1 MCKLW
6 PGLRCTDHPQKKIQ
20 KLAQQIHNNETEI
33 SKLQDSLSTM
43 IIEQGEEVK
52 ETEEFKALEN
62 RRNTILEKVQTLEA
76 KKVTALNDYAMSAG
90 GRKEIKK
97 LIEDEN
103 TDSDTRATLIAE
115 LQAAENRIE
124 IQKRMGKVLHDDEI
138 DEQDKLVYLQMEEN
152 LQKEIT
158 KNLRKEHDKNQ
169 KLLDAY
175 KVEIDIAKAQGDEKR
190 ADYYTKKRQELATVQ
205 TLYDKEL
212 KQREDLIREN
222 KAYRERI
229 EDRWEKSF
237 SVVGNALI
245 SSAPIV
251 QGLIAGK
258 KNGAS
263 GGARSGQSM
272 SRFFNALTKGR
283 RGGTTRADIKAA
295 DEQRRVTPT
304 DVNSNINKKNKS
316 YFDFDD
322 LEDLADA
329 NKESEQ
335 PAGTENEQ
343 PTNS

>member
-20 KLAQQIHNNETEI
+20 KLAQQIHNSEKEV
-33 SKLQDSLSTM
+33 SKIQDSLTKM
-43 IIEQGEEVK
+43 IVEQGEEVK
-52 ETEEFKALEN
+52 GTEEFKALET

-90 GRKEIKK
+90 GRKEIKN
-97 LIEDEN
+97 LIENEE
-103 TDSDTRATLIAE
+103 TDADTRATLIAE

-124 IQKRMGKVLHDDEI
+124 IQKRMGKVLRDDTI
-138 DEQDKLVYLQMEEN
+138 DEKDKLVYLQMEES

-158 KNLRKEHDKNQ
+158 KNLRKEHEKNQ

-190 ADYYTKKRQELATVQ
+190 AAHYTQKRQELATVQ

-212 KQREDLIREN
+212 KQREDLIKEN

-229 EDRWEKSF
+229 EDKWEKTF

-251 QGLIAGK
+251 QGIISGQ
-258 KNGAS
+258 KNSS
-263 GGARSGQSM
+263 GNGQSM
-272 SRFFNALTKGR
+272 SRFFNAISKNR
-283 RGGTTRADIKAA
+283 RGGTTRSDVKAA
-295 DEQRRVTPT
+295 EQERRYAK
-304 DVNSNINKKNKS
+304 NGINDKIDKENES

-329 NKESEQ
+329 NKETPTTPEQ
-335 PAGTENEQ
+335 TTNNPANT
-343 PTNS
+343 

>member
-20 KLAQQIHNNETEI
+20 KLAQQIHNNEKEV
-33 SKLQDSLSTM
+33 SKIQDSLTKM
-43 IIEQGEEVK
+43 IVEQGEEVK
-52 ETEEFKALEN
+52 ETEEFKALET
-62 RRNTILEKVQTLEA
+62 RRNTILEKIQTLES

-90 GRKEIKK
+90 GRNEIKK
-97 LIEDEN
+97 LIENEE
-103 TDSDTRATLIAE
+103 TDADTRATLIAE

-124 IQKRMGKVLHDDEI
+124 IQKRMGKVLRDDEI
-138 DEQDKLVYLQMEEN
+138 DEKDKLVYLQMEES

-158 KNLRKEHDKNQ
+158 KNLRKEHEKNQ

-190 ADYYTKKRQELATVQ
+190 AAHYTQKRQELATVQ

-212 KQREDLIREN
+212 KQREDLIKEN

-229 EDRWEKSF
+229 EDKWEKTF

-251 QGLIAGK
+251 QGIISGQ
-258 KNGAS
+258 KNSS
-263 GGARSGQSM
+263 GNGQSM
-272 SRFFNALTKGR
+272 SRFFNAISKNR
-283 RGGTTRADIKAA
+283 RGGTTRSDIKAA
-295 DEQRRVTPT
+295 EQERRYAK
-304 DVNSNINKKNKS
+304 NGINDKIDKENES

-329 NKESEQ
+329 NKETPPTPEQ
-335 PAGTENEQ
+335 TTNNPANT
-343 PTNS
+343 